1 MLIIDLA
8 KKIKKSRKKMLTY
21 VRGGDI
27 IIKSPREMSDTKV
40 SQAQMNTGFEN
51 DEL

>member
-1 MLIIDLA
+1 
-8 KKIKKSRKKMLTY
+8 MLTY

-27 IIKSPREMSDTKV
+27 IIKSPREMRDTKA

-51 DEL
+51 NEL

>member
-1 MLIIDLA
+1 MFIMDLA
-8 KKIKKSRKKMLTY
+8 KKIKKSKKKMLTY

-27 IIKSPREMSDTKV
+27 IIKSPREMSDTKA

-51 DEL
+51 NEL

>member
-1 MLIIDLA
+1 
-8 KKIKKSRKKMLTY
+8 MLTY

-27 IIKSPREMSDTKV
+27 IIKSPRYDSDTKA

-51 DEL
+51 NEL

>member
-8 KKIKKSRKKMLTY
+8 KKSKKLKKMLTY

-27 IIKSPREMSDTKV
+27 IIKSPREMSDTKA

-51 DEL
+51 NEL

>member
-8 KKIKKSRKKMLTY
+8 KNQKKLKKMLTY

-27 IIKSPREMSDTKV
+27 IIKSPREMSDTKA

-51 DEL
+51 NEL